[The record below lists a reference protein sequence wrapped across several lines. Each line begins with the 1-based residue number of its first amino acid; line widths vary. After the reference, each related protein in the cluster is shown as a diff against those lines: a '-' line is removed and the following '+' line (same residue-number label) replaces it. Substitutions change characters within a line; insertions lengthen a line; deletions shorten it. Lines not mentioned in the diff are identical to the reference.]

1 LFNKAHGNC
10 LLLHEV
16 LARPLMST
24 IHTNRNLGQWLL
36 HQELWTIY
44 TTNWFGIILY
54 FSEHCRVA
62 LVSVTSH
69 RLRGLY
75 ANSQL

>member
-1 LFNKAHGNC
+1 
-10 LLLHEV
+10 
-16 LARPLMST
+16 MST

-36 HQELWTIY
+36 YQELLHQKLWTIY
-44 TTNWFGIILY
+44 TRNWFGIILY
-54 FSEHCRVA
+54 FSEHCEVA

-69 RLRGLY
+69 KLRGLY